1 MVRWPIVRQRVLVVS
16 ASMGAGH
23 DGAARELTRRLR
35 DRGHTVEVV
44 DFLHA
49 LPAHLGPGL
58 RRFYRF
64 QIRYMPNSY
73 ERTYKLWF
81 RAPWMW
87 KPFVLFE
94 HLLAG
99 RRVRAWVQDFR
110 PDVVVSVY
118 PFSSLVLGELR
129 RRGRIGVPVVT
140 FLTDFA
146 VHPRWI
152 HPSVDL
158 HLTIHPQVA
167 ADAVER
173 SHGAALAPGPLVG
186 PAFTDHLP
194 SRSAARRALGIPEEA
209 RVVLVVAGSWAVG
222 NVEETVE
229 TISAAGRYLPVTL
242 CGSDTALQRRL
253 QVRGLGVAVG
263 WTDQVPA
270 YVASADVLVENA
282 GGLSFLEACASRL
295 PVITYDPIAGH
306 GRDNARAME
315 RAGVAYVPTSATDLL
330 VALDELSTPGPA
342 RDVLVD
348 RALAMFRG
356 DASEEVVRIGA
367 AHRRLLEDAETVR
380 QVASWPAPVTRPPR
394 RNAAARA
401 RRQASKAGALGMGS
415 FGIWL
420 VLASLAVLSL
430 IDAPW

>member
-1 MVRWPIVRQRVLVVS
+1 
-16 ASMGAGH
+16 MGAGH

-35 DRGHTVEVV
+35 AGGHTVEVV
-44 DFLHA
+44 DFLQA
-49 LPAHLGPGL
+49 LPAHLGPLL

-64 QIRYMPNSY
+64 QIRYLPDSY
-73 ERTYKLWF
+73 ERTYNLWF
-81 RAPWMW
+81 RAPWLW

-99 RRVRAWVQDFR
+99 RHVRSWVQGFT

-129 RRGRIGVPVVT
+129 RRRRIDVPVVT

-152 HPSVDL
+152 HPAVDL

-167 ADAVER
+167 ADAAER
-173 SHGAALAPGPLVG
+173 SHGPALAPGPLIG
-186 PAFTDHLP
+186 PAFTDRLP
-194 SRSAARRALGIPEEA
+194 SRHEARAALAIAEEA
-209 RVVLVVAGSWAVG
+209 RMVLVVAGSWAVG

-229 TISAAGRYLPVTL
+229 TICASGRYLPVTL
-242 CGSDTALQRRL
+242 CGSDTGLQCRL
-253 QVRGLGVAVG
+253 QARGLGVAVG

-270 YVASADVLVENA
+270 YVAAADVLVENA
-282 GGLSFLEACASRL
+282 GGLSFLEACAAHL

-315 RAGVAYVPTSATDLL
+315 RAGVAYVPTSPTDLL
-330 VALDELSTPGPA
+330 VAIDELSTPGPA

-348 RALAMFRG
+348 RASAMFRG
-356 DASEEVVRIGA
+356 DAAEEVTRLA
-367 AHRRLLEDAETVR
+367 LAHRRLLDDDPVR
-380 QVASWPAPVTRPPR
+380 QVGRRPTPVARPPR
-394 RNAAARA
+394 WGAAAQA
-401 RRQASKAGALGMGS
+401 RRRAGAAGMTSVGS
-415 FGIWL
+415 WVL
-420 VLASLAVLSL
+420 LASLVVRALV
-430 IDAPW
+430 DVPW

>member
-1 MVRWPIVRQRVLVVS
+1 
-16 ASMGAGH
+16 
-23 DGAARELTRRLR
+23 
-35 DRGHTVEVV
+35 VEVV
-44 DFLHA
+44 DFLRA

-64 QIRYMPNSY
+64 QIRYLPSSY

-81 RAPWMW
+81 RAPWLW
-87 KPFVLFE
+87 KPFVRFE

-99 RRVRAWVQDFR
+99 RRVCAWVRDFE

-129 RRGRIGVPVVT
+129 RRGRIDVPVVT

-158 HLTIHPQVA
+158 HLAVHPQVA

-194 SRSAARRALGIPEEA
+194 SRQAARAALGIPAEA
-209 RVVLVVAGSWAVG
+209 RMVLVVAGSWAVG

-242 CGSDTALQRRL
+242 CGSDTGLQRRL
-253 QVRGLGVAVG
+253 HARGLGVAVG

-282 GGLSFLEACASRL
+282 GGLSFLEACASQV

-306 GRDNARAME
+306 GKDNARAME
-315 RAGVAYVPTSATDLL
+315 RAGVAYVPTSPVELL
-330 VALDELSTPGPA
+330 VALDELSAPGPA
-342 RDVLVD
+342 RDVQVH

-356 DASEEVVRIGA
+356 DAADEVVRIGD
-367 AHRRLLEDAETVR
+367 AHRRALDHDPATVPS
-380 QVASWPAPVTRPPR
+380 ASWPGPEARDRR

-401 RRQASKAGALGMGS
+401 RRRASKAGVLGLGS
-415 FGIWL
+415 VASWVL
-420 VLASLAVLSL
+420 LASLAVLSL